1 MEIGYSKLIK
11 VRTFAYQ
18 EKDVHN
24 KHQHTHTA
32 ILIIRR
38 SVQMQRKHFKC
49 QKVEESHSSNFC
61 NKDKGYR
68 NPVYLHSNHL
78 SFIFGI
84 NLESFLGK

>member
-32 ILIIRR
+32 ILIIKTAVNT
-38 SVQMQRKHFKC
+38 SLFY
-49 QKVEESHSSNFC
+49 FC
-61 NKDKGYR
+61 L
-68 NPVYLHSNHL
+68 YLHFLSSFAVLESQWNHCMQYSNH
-78 SFIFGI
+78 
-84 NLESFLGK
+84 K